1 MEYDSTVKLNVE
13 LKKYKTWMNI
23 TNTEQ
28 RKVETKQHT
37 LLLLLYEI
45 LELAKQI
52 CVKMKVVV
60 TQLCLT
66 LCQPMSAMS
75 ETQVRSLS
83 QEDPLEKGMTTH
95 SSILAWRISWTEE
108 PGSLS
113 SQILYQ
119 MIHR

>member
-1 MEYDSTVKLNVE
+1 
-13 LKKYKTWMNI
+13 MNI

-28 RKVETKQHT
+28 REVETKQNI

-52 CVKMKVVV
+52 CVKMKVLV

-66 LCQPMSAMS
+66 LCDPMSVMS
-75 ETQVRSLS
+75 ETQVQSLS

-108 PGSLS
+108 PEGLQFMGSPK
-113 SQILYQ
+113 SQTRLND
-119 MIHR
+119 